1 MDFLKALSLSL
12 IKERTWGETQD
23 LCLLGIELVI
33 RGARVSNVDV
43 ILAANLTVESSNVD
57 GEFMS
62 VGLIVRLSVG
72 EVVAAQDLTF
82 AVCAT

>member
-1 MDFLKALSLSL
+1 M
-12 IKERTWGETQD
+12 
-23 LCLLGIELVI
+23 I